1 MGSALRTP
9 GSAVRGKN
17 WPLEKR
23 ERIADLLFSR
33 EADAQGDPQG
43 IGLSIWRFNIG
54 AGTAEQG
61 DESGI
66 RNVWRRAEC
75 FQKPD
80 GTYDWTKQA
89 GQQWFLQAARAR
101 GVEKFL
107 AFVNAPPVHL
117 AANGKGYAPSG
128 YSGLNIKPGKIDEY
142 AVFLV
147 DVLERFAR
155 EGQPFDYLS
164 PLHEPQWAWDEGKQE
179 GTPARNIE
187 LYALVRCLSKELSRR
202 NLSTRLVI
210 GEAGTIGHAAT
221 LVSED
226 DRDDQAWFFFSP
238 ESPFYVGDWPGVERI
253 LSAHSYFTVW
263 PLDKQVE
270 YRQMLHEV
278 LKSVNPPW
286 ATGKASIASSKKTAR
301 SAEEADATW
310 VWKRPS
316 SWRASFTTISPL
328 PRRAPGNGG
337 LRFRKWITRT
347 DSFIS
352 TTDRKGKPV
361 EWGHGPPACW
371 TMERFARANSSGC
384 WATTRVL
391 SAPAWFESNALPK
404 RPNPMK
410 AASWLRP
417 IEPGRMKSCFAGK
430 SVARG
435 KTLRVGF
442 DQPTEVYTT
451 STESNLKKSR
461 QSTANL
467 SLPARAVV
475 TARFTW
481 P

>member
-1 MGSALRTP
+1 LRTSCS
-9 GSAVRGKN
+9 G
-17 WPLEKR
+17 
-23 ERIADLLFSR
+23 R

-142 AVFLV
+142 AVFLA
-147 DVLERFAR
+147 DVVERFAR

-164 PLHEPQWAWDEGKQE
+164 PFNEPQWAWDEGKQE

-278 LKSVNPPW
+278 LKSVNPALGYW
-286 ATGKASIASSKKTAR
+286 QSEYCILEENSEIGGGGRRDLGMETALFVARIIHHDLTLAQARSWQWWTAISQVDYKDGLVYLDDGSQGETGRMGPRASSLLDDGA
-301 SAEEADATW
+301 
-310 VWKRPS
+310 VRPS
-316 SWRASFTTISPL
+316 KLLWVLGNYSRFIRPGMV
-328 PRRAPGNGG
+328 RIQCAPE
-337 LRFRKWITRT
+337 TPQ
-347 DSFIS
+347 S
-352 TTDRKGKPV
+352 
-361 EWGHGPPACW
+361 
-371 TMERFARANSSGC
+371 
-384 WATTRVL
+384 
-391 SAPAWFESNALPK
+391 
-404 RPNPMK
+404 MK

-417 IEPGRMKSCFAGK
+417 IEPGRMKSC
-430 SVARG
+430 
-435 KTLRVGF
+435 LC
-442 DQPTEVYTT
+442 
-451 STESNLKKSR
+451 
-461 QSTANL
+461 
-467 SLPARAVV
+467 
-475 TARFTW
+475 W
-481 P
+481 